1 MFGFDNTKIIA
12 AIIRVLNSRLDYVA
26 AAGRY
31 FKAEDIESIEI
42 WWIAVRVRFRKGV
55 LPGRRFTMV
64 SKSAICAKLAPSHQ
78 EVTFARDGKVISDS
92 LHLSTYKYKWDDSG
106 SECSA
111 KKYGQPS
118 NPVNN
123 PLGTTDN
130 SNRVD
135 HIFQALLPG
144 EHIWTVSIGYNSKK
158 EATAMKYWL
167 WKNKHCGHAEIRKGK
182 RTSRRWELKIW
193 FLRSGIL
200 EELIRLFQE
209 GSLIQVIK
217 PNGSYRFMLGEKML
231 VAVPDKAQLTT
242 WIARYLQLGYEVECH
257 SPTNQQI
264 YKCKL
269 VDGKPVYSV
278 LAAQSVCYP

>member
-12 AIIRVLNSRLDYVA
+12 AIIRVLNSNYDYVA

-31 FKAEDIESIEI
+31 FKPEDIESIEI
-42 WWIAVRVRFRKGV
+42 WYIAVRVRFRRGV
-55 LPGRRFTMV
+55 LPGRRFTMM
-64 SKSAICAKLAPSHQ
+64 SKSAICAKLAPSNQ

-92 LHLSTYKYKWDDSG
+92 LHLSTYRYKWDDSG
-106 SECSA
+106 E
-111 KKYGQPS
+111 
-118 NPVNN
+118 
-123 PLGTTDN
+123 
-130 SNRVD
+130 
-135 HIFQALLPG
+135 

-182 RTSRRWELKIW
+182 RTSRKWELKIW

-209 GSLIQVIK
+209 GSKISVIK

-231 VAVPDKAQLTT
+231 VAVPDNAQLTQ

-257 SPTNQQI
+257 NPTNEQI

-269 VDGKPVYSV
+269 VDGKPIYSV
-278 LAAQSVCYP
+278 QEKRTAS